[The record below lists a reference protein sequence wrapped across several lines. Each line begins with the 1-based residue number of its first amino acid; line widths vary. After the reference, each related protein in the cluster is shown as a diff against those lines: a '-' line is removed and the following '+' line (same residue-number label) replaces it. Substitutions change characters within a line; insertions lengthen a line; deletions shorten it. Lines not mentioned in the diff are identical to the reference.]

1 MSFVS
6 GDTGSE
12 LEVTCKD
19 DDTGVVIDLTG
30 SGIKLKWLD
39 AAKALQTKTMTI
51 RGAATDGIVFY
62 RFLANELIAP
72 QMKFEVEITDSGG
85 EVLRILD
92 LIRESVRKALS

>member
-6 GDTGSE
+6 GDTGSK

-30 SGIKLKWLD
+30 STVKLKWLD
-39 AAKALQTKTMTI
+39 AAGALQTKTMTI
-51 RGAATDGIVFY
+51 TDAVNGVVDY
-62 RFLANELIAP
+62 QFLATELIST

-85 EVLRILD
+85 KVLHSIE
-92 LIRESVRKALS
+92 LIREDVRAVLA

>member
-19 DDTGVVIDLTG
+19 DDTGLVIDVTG
-30 SGIKLKWLD
+30 STVKLKWID
-39 AAKALQTKTMTI
+39 KAAALISKTMTI
-51 RGAATDGIVFY
+51 VDAVNGVVKY

-85 EVLRILD
+85 DVLHILE
-92 LIRESVRKALS
+92 LIRESVREVLS